1 MARQHRPGKNGIDIH
16 SVAAAARVSTATV
29 SRTVNGKTSV
39 SPVLQKR
46 VWKAVTE
53 LGYIPNSHA
62 KSLSS
67 TRSKLLGLMI
77 SESANSCFIHLIQ
90 HFEDAAFLQGYDLL
104 IGTVNAVSRG
114 TDILVRHMIQR
125 GVDGVAILAADIEE
139 HFIDL
144 FLKHDIRTLLLTSNH
159 FGQQVDAVALDMKN
173 AVNQAVNQAVQHL
186 AILGH
191 RDITFIH
198 GHRDDVY
205 LEMPSSAFSI
215 AMSKIGIAVGHDRI
229 IEDSY
234 TRHDDMS
241 ILQELLEQRSIPTAI
256 VCSNDIVALKM
267 LKAVYAKGLDV
278 PGDISI
284 IGFGDLYPARHANPS
299 LTTIQMSQND
309 LAASAVALLC
319 RSEVHQKDYRAAA
332 TRGISLNL
340 IVRQSTSFPRDSI
353 LNRKLGSTRFVR

>member
-1 MARQHRPGKNGIDIH
+1 MARQHRPGNNGIDIH

-67 TRSKLLGLMI
+67 TRSKRLGLMI
-77 SESANSCFIHLIQ
+77 SESANSCFTHLIR

-104 IGTVNAVSRG
+104 IGTVNAISRG
-114 TDILVRHMIQR
+114 TNVLVRHMIQR
-125 GVDGVAILAADIEE
+125 GVDGVAILTTDIEK

-144 FLKHDIRTLLLTSNH
+144 FLQHDIRTLLLTSNN
-159 FGQQVDAVALDMKN
+159 FGQQINAVGLDMKN
-173 AVNQAVNQAVQHL
+173 AVNQAVQHL
-186 AILGH
+186 AVLGH
-191 RDITFIH
+191 RDIAFVH
-198 GHRDDVY
+198 GHRDDVF
-205 LEMPSSAFSI
+205 LEMPPSAFSI

-229 IEDSY
+229 IEDSC

-241 ILQELLEQRSIPTAI
+241 ILQELLEQPSLPTAI
-256 VCSNDIVALKM
+256 VCSSDIVALKM

-284 IGFGDLYPARHANPS
+284 IGVGDLYPARHANPS
-299 LTTIQMSQND
+299 LTTIQMSQSD
-309 LAASAVALLC
+309 LASSAVSSLC
-319 RSEVHQKDYRAAA
+319 RSEVHQREYRAEA

-340 IVRQSTSFPRDSI
+340 IVRQSTSFPRNSI
-353 LNRKLGSTRFVR
+353 LNRKMGSARFVC

>member
-1 MARQHRPGKNGIDIH
+1 MAMQHRPGKSGIDIH

-53 LGYIPNSHA
+53 LGYSPNSSA

-67 TRSKLLGLMI
+67 ACSNLLGLMI
-77 SESANSCFIHLIQ
+77 SESVNSCFTHLIR

-104 IGTVNAVSRG
+104 IGTVNATSRG
-114 TDILVRHMIQR
+114 TEVLVRRMIQH
-125 GVDGVAILAADIEE
+125 GVDGVAILTTDIETD
-139 HFIDL
+139 FIDL
-144 FLKHDIRTLLLTSNH
+144 FLQHDIRTLLLTSKH
-159 FGQQVDAVALDMKN
+159 FGQQVDAVGLNMKN
-173 AVNQAVNQAVQHL
+173 AANQAVQHL
-186 AILGH
+186 AVLGH
-191 RDITFIH
+191 RDIAFVH
-198 GHRDDVY
+198 GHRDDVF
-205 LEMPSSAFSI
+205 LEIPPSAFSI
-215 AMSKIGIAVGHDRI
+215 TMSKIGIAIEHNRV
-229 IEDSY
+229 IEDSC

-241 ILQELLEQRSIPTAI
+241 VLQQLLEQPSVPTAI
-256 VCSNDIVALKM
+256 VCSSDIIALKM
-267 LKAVYAKGLDV
+267 LKAVYAKGLNV

-299 LTTIQMSQND
+299 LTTIRMSQND
-309 LAASAVALLC
+309 LAASAVRLLC
-319 RSEVHQKDYRAAA
+319 RSEVHQREYPAAA

-340 IVRQSTSFPRDSI
+340 ILGQSTSFPRNSI